1 MTGTPKVISVD
12 VARYVQDC
20 MSCPFLYDDDYVRSC
35 GHDNAPKD
43 YNQCRI
49 LYSQKVK
56 GQRYVTGN
64 NKTKKVIML
73 TVAKA

>member
-1 MTGTPKVISVD
+1 MTGTPKVITVY

-49 LYSQKVK
+49 LYSQNLNELTDSCLLV
-56 GQRYVTGN
+56 QN
-64 NKTKKVIML
+64 ENKR
-73 TVAKA
+73 